1 MVSILKG
8 YRIKVN
14 DKSEVKGENVDEQNR
29 QNRYKRKIMRLNVN
43 SWGNPKNEIIDNY
56 KRQEIKL
63 SLEANAPIDIQDI

>member
-1 MVSILKG
+1 MI
-8 YRIKVN
+8 RVN

-43 SWGNPKNEIIDNY
+43 SLGNPKNEIIDNY
-56 KRQEIKL
+56 KRQGIKL